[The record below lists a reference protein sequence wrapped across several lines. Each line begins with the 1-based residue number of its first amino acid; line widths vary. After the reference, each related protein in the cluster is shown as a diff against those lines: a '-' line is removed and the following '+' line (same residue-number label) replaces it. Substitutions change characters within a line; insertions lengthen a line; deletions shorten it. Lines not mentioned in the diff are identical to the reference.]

1 VPKVDPASQDKW
13 EDQYMKRT
21 VLGGLTL
28 ALSLLIAAP
37 SVAMAA
43 SPAPTQHQTTAAPQ
57 VGPLTVPIVGTAGT
71 DAVATITSFQ
81 VVDGVLTAVGTITGT
96 VATTDVAGTT
106 ILTDVTDAAFS
117 APVSILQAPGASC
130 EILDLVLGPLH
141 LDLLGL
147 VVDLSQVDLD
157 ITAVPGPGNLL
168 GNLLCAVVRL
178 LDGGNTTALQNILD
192 VLNRILGG

>member
-1 VPKVDPASQDKW
+1 
-13 EDQYMKRT
+13 MKRT

-43 SPAPTQHQTTAAPQ
+43 TPTQTPNQTTAAPN

-96 VATTDVAGTT
+96 VATTDVAGAT
-106 ILTDVTDAAFS
+106 ILTEVTNAAFT
-117 APVSILQAPGASC
+117 APTTILQAPGAAC
-130 EILDLVLGPLH
+130 QILDLVLGPLH
-141 LDLLGL
+141 LDVLGL
-147 VVDLSQVDLD
+147 VVDLNQVNLD

-168 GNLLCAVVRL
+168 GNLLCAVAGL
-178 LDGGNTTALQNILD
+178 LDGGNTTALQNILNL
-192 VLNRILGG
+192 LNRILG

>member
-1 VPKVDPASQDKW
+1 
-13 EDQYMKRT
+13 MKRT

-28 ALSLLIAAP
+28 ALSLLVAAP

-43 SPAPTQHQTTAAPQ
+43 SPATTQHQTTAAPQ
-57 VGPLTVPIVGTAGT
+57 VGPVSVPIVGTAGT
-71 DAVATITSFQ
+71 DAVATVTRFQ

-106 ILTDVTDAAFS
+106 ILTDVTNAAFT

-147 VVDLSQVDLD
+147 VVDLNQVNLD

-168 GNLLCAVVRL
+168 GNLLCAVAGL

-192 VLNRILGG
+192 LLNRILGG